1 MDAYGHSIAIVA
13 FVAGIFAGYL
23 CARLDYI
30 YVRLREWHE
39 GASQIPQATG
49 FFSQHADK
57 AARQTSGQTKTQTK
71 AVAEKIDIDTRTV
84 VTEIN
89 TAGIKKGSEVEL
101 GTTTAKQDTL
111 NESVSKLAQL
121 KGR

>member
-1 MDAYGHSIAIVA
+1 MNGLVIL
-13 FVAGIFAGYL
+13 FVCGLCLGVIGGYC
-23 CARLDYI
+23 CARLDYV

-49 FFSQHADK
+49 FFAQRMERAS
-57 AARQTSGQTKTQTK
+57 RQSSPAPQ

-89 TAGIKKGSEVEL
+89 TKDIQKVSEVEL
-101 GTTTAKQDTL
+101 GTTTSKQDTI
-111 NESVSKLAQL
+111 NESVSRLAQL

>member
-1 MDAYGHSIAIVA
+1 MDAYGHIIFIFA
-13 FVAGIFAGYL
+13 FVAGVFAGYL

-49 FFSQHADK
+49 FFSQQSDK
-57 AARQTSGQTKTQTK
+57 AARQATSPAKTQTQ

>member
-1 MDAYGHSIAIVA
+1 MSIYDYAVIVSVGL
-13 FVAGIFAGYL
+13 FGAGFFGGYF
-23 CARLDYI
+23 CARLDYL

-49 FFSQHADK
+49 FFSERASSSP
-57 AARQTSGQTKTQTK
+57 RQAKTQTR

-89 TAGIKKGSEVEL
+89 TAGIQKGSEVEM
-101 GTTTAKQDTL
+101 GTTTAAQDTI
-111 NESVSKLAQL
+111 NESVSRLAQL
-121 KGR
+121 KGK

>member
-1 MDAYGHSIAIVA
+1 MNGLVIL
-13 FVAGIFAGYL
+13 FVCGLCFGVVGGYC

-49 FFSQHADK
+49 FFAQRMEK
-57 AARQTSGQTKTQTK
+57 ASRQSSGPPQV
-71 AVAEKIDIDTRTV
+71 VAEKIDIDTRTV

-89 TAGIKKGSEVEL
+89 TSGIQKGSEVEL
-101 GTTTAKQDTL
+101 GTTTAKQDAI

>member
-1 MDAYGHSIAIVA
+1 MNIYGAIAVGSVVLIG
-13 FVAGIFAGYL
+13 AGFFGGYI
-23 CARLDYI
+23 CARLDYL

-49 FFSQHADK
+49 FFSEHAGSTP
-57 AARQTSGQTKTQTK
+57 RQAKTQTR

-89 TAGIKKGSEVEL
+89 TAGIQKGSEVEM
-101 GTTTAKQDTL
+101 GKTTATQDTI
-111 NESVSKLAQL
+111 NESVSRLAQL
-121 KGR
+121 KGK

>member
-1 MDAYGHSIAIVA
+1 MDIYDILAVV
-13 FVAGIFAGYL
+13 FVVVFGAGFLGGYL
-23 CARLDYI
+23 CARLDYL

-49 FFSQHADK
+49 FFSERASSSS
-57 AARQTSGQTKTQTK
+57 RQAKTQAR

-89 TAGIKKGSEVEL
+89 TAGIQKGSEVEM
-101 GTTTAKQDTL
+101 GKTTAAQDTI
-111 NESVSKLAQL
+111 NESVSRLAQL
-121 KGR
+121 KGK